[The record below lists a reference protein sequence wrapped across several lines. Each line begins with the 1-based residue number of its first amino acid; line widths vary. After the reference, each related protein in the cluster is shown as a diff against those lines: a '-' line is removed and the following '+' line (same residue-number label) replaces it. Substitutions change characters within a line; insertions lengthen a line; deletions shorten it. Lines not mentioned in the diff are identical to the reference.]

1 MPKNNRPT
9 GTFSGG
15 NNNSIGSMMTD
26 AELRADA
33 EKRAF
38 EQWKRQ
44 EQQKY
49 DLRLKLEQKFGKNS
63 EEVIKRVANF
73 EKAQRIKNQKDVEKE
88 LKKQDIQDRKAIAKA
103 TAADPNA
110 TGEEKRQARADY
122 IQADFE
128 EQFEKLGENLSDSF
142 SKALS
147 GLSSKISGY
156 FDVFSQY
163 AAAINTRLQGTDKSY
178 DSVMDLI
185 SGKLFGS
192 PFVKQTEVLEKLNEL
207 VSAGISYNVEQRAFL
222 ASMTDKMVTTFD
234 VANGTLLRIIRL
246 QQADSTVARMGMES
260 ALNKYLNATY
270 QDTTYLTDLYDNIET
285 SLVDAISQLGRDAG
299 VEFEYVV
306 QKWLGSLYSV
316 GMSESS
322 LSSIAEGINY
332 LATGNVSALSQNSAL
347 QNLLIMGA
355 NRAGLNYAQ
364 MLQNG
369 ISSSDLNKLLAGIA
383 SYGQGLANTDNM
395 VVKSA
400 YSEIFGISLSDM
412 TALLQMGDDLAY
424 VINQTLDYSGAVE
437 EARQQLAS
445 VGSRTAISEMIS
457 NVFDN
462 IMMTTAKG
470 IATSAGAYTTWLITD
485 ILEQATGGINIPFI
499 SVVGSGVDLNASVT
513 ELMKIGIMGFS
524 LLGQIGTIISGLSSG
539 GALSLN
545 SWGATD
551 YTARGSGF
559 TGINAGSQQTTS
571 FSAMVGNSGG
581 SDIASG
587 IVTQEKSAAE
597 TSVSGQ
603 ETEEQEVIDRIDSNV
618 NIMAEIL
625 SAVYNDN
632 SALRVVIENYGLI
645 NGAASGN
652 SSL

>member
-15 NNNSIGSMMTD
+15 NNNGIGSMMTD
-26 AELRADA
+26 TELRADA

-38 EQWKRQ
+38 EQWKKQ

-49 DLRLKLEQKFGKNS
+49 DLRLKLEKKFGKDS
-63 EEVIKRVANF
+63 EEVAKRVANF
-73 EKAQRIKNQKDVEKE
+73 EKAQRIKNQKDEEKE
-88 LKKQDIQDRKAIAKA
+88 LKRQDIQDRKAIARATKEDSSASFGEHVKA
-103 TAADPNA
+103 QLKNIGASL
-110 TGEEKRQARADY
+110 
-122 IQADFE
+122 E
-128 EQFEKLGENLSDSF
+128 EQFDKIGENLGKSF
-142 SKALS
+142 SSL
-147 GLSSKISGY
+147 ISYFSNNVQKY

-163 AAAINTRLQGTDKSY
+163 AASINTRLQGTDKSY

-192 PFVKQTEVLEKLNEL
+192 PYVKQTEVLEKLNEL

-234 VANGTLLRIIRL
+234 AANGTLLRIIRL

-260 ALNKYLNATY
+260 VLNKYLNATY
-270 QDTTYLTDLYDNIET
+270 QDTSYLTDLYDNIET

-316 GMSESS
+316 GMSEGS
-322 LSSIAEGINY
+322 LSSVAEGINY
-332 LATGNVSALSQNSAL
+332 LATGNVTALSQNSAL

-369 ISSSDLNKLLAGIA
+369 ISSSDLNKLLAGIV

-437 EARQQLAS
+437 ETIQQLAS
-445 VGSRTAISEMIS
+445 VGSRTAISEMIT

-462 IMMTTAKG
+462 IMMTTAQG
-470 IATSAGAYTTWLITD
+470 IATSAGVYTTWLVTD

-499 SVVGSGVDLNASVT
+499 SVFGSGVDLNASVT
-513 ELMKIGIMGFS
+513 QLMKVGIMGFS
-524 LLGQIGTIISGLSSG
+524 LLSQIGNIVSGLSSD
-539 GALSLN
+539 GALSLEG
-545 SWGATD
+545 WGATD

-597 TSVSGQ
+597 TTVSGQ